1 MASGNTFEFNQ
12 EAYDRIIFK
21 ESLFGDDPSSHVD
34 TEDGKKKLTSLLNR
48 ETRLYL
54 HAVTLSDY
62 LRKRRIP
69 RGLRI
74 QKAPTV
80 GLNNPDFCQKWC
92 EITNKCSFDLMVLII
107 QEMNDQL
114 TEVRSQIKDTRGKL
128 ETDYMDKTALKTL
141 LDECEKYKE
150 KFQTELTLVKKKK
163 FMRDTEDYE
172 KDKVYLWRSGRSR
185 RGENQQRTTHG
196 GYYTAADT
204 DSDAYSSAST
214 SSSFLEVRAIPPKGR
229 ERGRGRGKGQRG
241 KNAGG
246 ERKNSMFPG
255 YMTRSHNR

>member
-21 ESLFGDDPSSHVD
+21 ESLFGDDSSSHVD
-34 TEDGKKKLTSLLNR
+34 TGDGKKKLTSLLNR

-92 EITNKCSFDLMVLII
+92 EITNKCSCDLMVLII

-114 TEVRSQIKDTRGKL
+114 TEVRSQIEDTRGKL

-141 LDECEKYKE
+141 LDECEKYND
-150 KFQTELTLVKKKK
+150 LTIVKKK

-196 GYYTAADT
+196 GYSTAADT
-204 DSDAYSSAST
+204 DSDAYSSPSNIVI
-214 SSSFLEVRAIPPKGR
+214 FFRRARYSPKR
-229 ERGRGRGKGQRG
+229 ERERKREGERTKRTKCRRGK
-241 KNAGG
+241 K
-246 ERKNSMFPG
+246 KHV
-255 YMTRSHNR
+255 TCHNR

>member
-1 MASGNTFEFNQ
+1 MTSGNTFEFNQ

-21 ESLFGDDPSSHVD
+21 ESLFGDDPSFNVD
-34 TEDGKKKLTSLLNR
+34 TEDGKKKLTNLLNR

-62 LRKRRIP
+62 LRKKRIP

-80 GLNNPDFCQKWC
+80 GLNNPEFCKKWC

-107 QEMNDQL
+107 QEMNEQL
-114 TEVRSQIKDTRGKL
+114 TEVRDQMKETREKL
-128 ETDYMDKTALKTL
+128 EADYMDKTALKML

-150 KFQTELTLVKKKK
+150 KLKNELTIVKKKK

-172 KDKVYLWRSGRSR
+172 KDKVYLWRSGKSK
-185 RGENQQRTTHG
+185 RGENQQRIAQR
-196 GYYTAADT
+196 GYSTAADT

-214 SSSFLEVRAIPPKGR
+214 SSSSFLDVRTLPQRGKGRGRGR
-229 ERGRGRGKGQRG
+229 ERGQKGR
-241 KNAGG
+241 NAEGG
-246 ERKNSMFPG
+246 TENNMGRRT
-255 YMTRSHNR
+255 TRRNNR